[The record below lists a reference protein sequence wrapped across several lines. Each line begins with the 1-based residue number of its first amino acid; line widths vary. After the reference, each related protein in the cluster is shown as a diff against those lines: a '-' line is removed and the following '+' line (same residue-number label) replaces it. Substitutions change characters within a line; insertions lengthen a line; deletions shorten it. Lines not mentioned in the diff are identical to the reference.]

1 MSGDIKQRV
10 YDTVVGSNHKL
21 TPVEVEKMVAA
32 ETGADRK
39 VIKAAIKE
47 LVFEG
52 LLHYSFS
59 GTSFLEIS
67 MDKPVRVSRRI
78 VIKPPD
84 KTYIS
89 DGNDIVIDIKSG
101 PAFGDGGHPSTY
113 LVLRVLDSMFSS
125 SICIKDM
132 VLLKALD
139 VGTGT
144 GILAMAAAKLGMKNV
159 VGIDIDPIALF
170 EAERNVRINNLTEK
184 ITICNTPLEEIT
196 SSFSLIM
203 ANIGGQ
209 TLEMLRPFLVER
221 IEEGGVL
228 VLSGFTTDG
237 CMTLL
242 NTYLRSGLILIQRD
256 EERNWVCFVLSKPRT
271 SL

>member
-1 MSGDIKQRV
+1 MSRGIKQKV
-10 YDTVVGSNHKL
+10 YDIVVGSNHKL
-21 TPVEVEKMVAA
+21 TPVEIEKMVVA

-39 VIKAAIKE
+39 VIKAAIKK
-47 LVFEG
+47 LVCEG
-52 LLHYSFS
+52 VLHYSFL

-67 MDKPVRVSRRI
+67 MDKPFRVSRRI

-84 KTYIS
+84 KTYIA

-101 PAFGDGGHPSTY
+101 AAFGDGGHPSTY

-125 SICIKDM
+125 SNYIKDM
-132 VLLKALD
+132 ALSKALD

-144 GILAMAAAKLGMKNV
+144 GILAIAAARLGMKNV

-209 TLEMLRPFLVER
+209 TLEMLHSFLVKR
-221 IEEGGVL
+221 IEEGGML
-228 VLSGFTTDG
+228 VLSGFKTDG
-237 CMTLL
+237 HMTLL
-242 NTYLRSGLILIQRD
+242 NTYLKSGLILIRED
-256 EERNWVCFVLSKPRT
+256 EERNWACLVLSKPHT
-271 SL
+271 SI

>member
-1 MSGDIKQRV
+1 
-10 YDTVVGSNHKL
+10 
-21 TPVEVEKMVAA
+21 
-32 ETGADRK
+32 
-39 VIKAAIKE
+39 
-47 LVFEG
+47 
-52 LLHYSFS
+52 
-59 GTSFLEIS
+59 
-67 MDKPVRVSRRI
+67 MDKPFRVSKRI

-84 KTYIS
+84 KTYVS

-101 PAFGDGGHPSTY
+101 AAFGDGGHPSTY

-125 SICIKDM
+125 SNYIKDM
-132 VLLKALD
+132 ALSKALD

-144 GILAMAAAKLGMKNV
+144 GILAIAAAKLGMKNV

-196 SSFSLIM
+196 ASFSLIM

-209 TLEMLRPFLVER
+209 TLEMLHLFLVER
-221 IEEGGVL
+221 MEEGGML

-242 NTYLRSGLILIQRD
+242 NTYLRSGLILIRRD
-256 EERNWVCFVLSKPRT
+256 EERNWACLVLSKPRT

>member
-1 MSGDIKQRV
+1 MSRGIKQEV
-10 YDTVVGSNHKL
+10 YDIVVGSNHKL
-21 TPVEVEKMVAA
+21 TPVDVEKTVAA

-47 LVFEG
+47 LVCEG
-52 LLHYSFS
+52 VLQYSFS

-67 MDKPVRVSRRI
+67 KDKPFRVSERI

-84 KTYIS
+84 KTHIS
-89 DGNDIVIDIKSG
+89 DGNDIVIDIMSG
-101 PAFGDGGHPSTY
+101 AAFGDGGHPSTY
-113 LVLRVLDSMFSS
+113 LVLRVLDTMFSNPNYIEGLALS
-125 SICIKDM
+125 N
-132 VLLKALD
+132 ALD

-144 GILAMAAAKLGMKNV
+144 GILAIAAARLGMNNV

-184 ITICNTPLEEIT
+184 ITICNIPLEEIT

-209 TLEMLRPFLVER
+209 TLEMLHSFLVKR
-221 IEEGGVL
+221 IEEGGML
-228 VLSGFTTDG
+228 VLSGFKTDG
-237 CMTLL
+237 HMNLL
-242 NTYLRSGLILIQRD
+242 NTYLQSGLILIRRD
-256 EERNWVCFVLSKPRT
+256 EERNWACLVLSKPRT